1 MADCR
6 FPRQLLRREMS
17 DNTPAALDHAIL
29 PGVALGYAPV
39 IDRQHGIAGTRLTLV
54 PLRAEARIDQAE
66 LLAALAATWPK
77 GGIVLSPQGEALLSA
92 VLAQPP
98 AQPTQIE
105 VPAFMATD
113 PALADAIV
121 ALKGA
126 GHRGLLKGL
135 PSAPLPAPVAA
146 LFKQIAL
153 EPGQSAPAGVE
164 HICAGVRGAGAVE
177 AAFKA
182 GATAVIGWPMDGP
195 YEASDGAK
203 TEIAGDL
210 QVIMELI
217 SRVDDGEDVERLEQT
232 LKRDPSLAFKLLRY
246 MNSAAFGLPV
256 EVSSFRHAI
265 MLLGYARLKR
275 WLALLLTT
283 ASNDHAMRPI
293 MYGAVRRGLLM
304 EELAAGMNDR
314 EQRDEMFI
322 CGLFSLLDH
331 MLKQPFGKLLQSIP
345 VPERVRQALVD
356 GTGPFLPYLQLVQA
370 IESESVFDYRDGTE
384 ALMIGAGEVNAC
396 VLRALHKAAQL
407 E

>member
-1 MADCR
+1 
-6 FPRQLLRREMS
+6 MS
-17 DNTPAALDHAIL
+17 DNTPAALDHAVL

-39 IDRQHGIAGTRLTLV
+39 IDRQRAIAGTRLTLV
-54 PLRAEARIDQAE
+54 PLRADAKADQAE
-66 LLAALAATWPK
+66 LLAVLGAVWPQ
-77 GGIVLSPQGEALLSA
+77 GGAVLSPQGEALLSA
-92 VLAQPP
+92 LLAEPP

-105 VPAFMATD
+105 VPAFIAAD
-113 PALADAIV
+113 PAHADTIA
-121 ALKGA
+121 ALKAA
-126 GHRGLLKGL
+126 GHSGLLKGL
-135 PSAPLPAPVAA
+135 PNAPLPPAVAA
-146 LFKQIAL
+146 VFKQVVL
-153 EPGQSAPAGVE
+153 EPGQAAPAGVTLV
-164 HICAGVRGAGAVE
+164 HAGVRGADAID
-177 AAFKA
+177 ASFQA
-182 GATAVIGWPMDGP
+182 GAERVIGWPMDGA
-195 YEASDGAK
+195 YEATPGAAK
-203 TEIAGDL
+203 TEIAADL

-217 SRVDDGEDVERLEQT
+217 SRVDEGEDVERLEQT

-283 ASNDHAMRPI
+283 ASKDHSMRPI

-304 EELAAGMNDR
+304 EELAAGMDDR

-331 MLKQPFGKLLQSIP
+331 MLKQPFEKLLQSIP

-356 GTGPFLPYLQLVQA
+356 ESGPFLPYLQLVQA
-370 IESESVFDYRDGTE
+370 IESESVFDYRERAD
-384 ALMIGAGEVNAC
+384 ALMVGAGEINAC

>member
-1 MADCR
+1 
-6 FPRQLLRREMS
+6 MS
-17 DNTPAALDHAIL
+17 DNVPAALDHAIL

-39 IDRQHGIAGTRLTLV
+39 IDRQRNVAGTRLTLV
-54 PLRAEARIDQAE
+54 PLRADAKVDHAE
-66 LLAALAATWPK
+66 LLAALAAVWPQ
-77 GGIVLSPQGEALLSA
+77 GGSVLSPQGETLLTAL
-92 VLAQPP
+92 LAQPP
-98 AQPTQIE
+98 AEPTRIE
-105 VPAFMATD
+105 IPAFFATD
-113 PALADAIV
+113 PAHSAAIA

-126 GHRGLLKGL
+126 GHQGLLKGL
-135 PSAPLPAPVAA
+135 PNTPLPAEVGAV
-146 LFKQIAL
+146 FKHAVL
-153 EPGQSAPAGVE
+153 EPGQAAPTGVSLVHAGV
-164 HICAGVRGAGAVE
+164 HGAE
-177 AAFKA
+177 AMDASFKA
-182 GATAVIGWPMDGP
+182 GAENVIGWPMDGA
-195 YEASDGAK
+195 YEPTGGAK
-203 TEIAGDL
+203 TEIAADL
-210 QVIMELI
+210 QVIMELM
-217 SRVDDGEDVERLEQT
+217 SRVDEGEDVERLEQT

-283 ASNDHAMRPI
+283 ASTDHSMRPI

-304 EELAAGMNDR
+304 EELAAGMSER
-314 EQRDEMFI
+314 ELRDEMFI

-331 MLKQPFGKLLQSIP
+331 MLKAPFERLLQSIP

-356 GTGPFLPYLQLVQA
+356 GTGPFLPYLELVQA
-370 IESESVFDYRDGTE
+370 IEAESVFDYRDRAD

>member
-1 MADCR
+1 
-6 FPRQLLRREMS
+6 MS
-17 DNTPAALDHAIL
+17 DNVPAALDHAIL

-39 IDRQHGIAGTRLTLV
+39 IDRQRNVAGTRLTLV
-54 PLRAEARIDQAE
+54 PLRADAKVDHAE
-66 LLAALAATWPK
+66 LLAALAAVWPQ
-77 GGIVLSPQGEALLSA
+77 GGSVLSPQGETLLTAL
-92 VLAQPP
+92 LAQPP
-98 AQPTQIE
+98 AEPTRIE
-105 VPAFMATD
+105 IPAFFATD
-113 PALADAIV
+113 PAHSAAIA

-126 GHRGLLKGL
+126 GHQGLLKGL
-135 PSAPLPAPVAA
+135 PNTPLPAEVGAV
-146 LFKQIAL
+146 FKHAVL
-153 EPGQSAPAGVE
+153 EPGQAAPTGVSLV
-164 HICAGVRGAGAVE
+164 HAGVRGAE
-177 AAFKA
+177 AMDASFKA
-182 GATAVIGWPMDGP
+182 GAENVIGWPMDGA
-195 YEASDGAK
+195 YEPTGGAK
-203 TEIAGDL
+203 TEIAADL
-210 QVIMELI
+210 QVIMELM
-217 SRVDDGEDVERLEQT
+217 SRVDEGEDVERLEQT

-283 ASNDHAMRPI
+283 ASTDHSMRPI

-304 EELAAGMNDR
+304 EELAAGMSER
-314 EQRDEMFI
+314 ELRDEMFI

-331 MLKQPFGKLLQSIP
+331 MLKAPFERLLQSIP

-356 GTGPFLPYLQLVQA
+356 GTGPFLPYLELVQA
-370 IESESVFDYRDGTE
+370 IEAESVFDYRDRAD